1 MTGRSDKKT
10 RGGIQD
16 ALSARFPFRGDIYRR
31 IAASMTL
38 YAVCVILLIGAVSYA
53 CIDLLIRKNLQLSI
67 ESTARQQAVK
77 LCTSLDSVQEN
88 LFHLSSNS
96 LLINSIIDTSG
107 SRSYIDSFVKSY
119 RPSGHG
125 SIRLTLCDFQGS
137 PIASNQQTPIRYN
150 APELLRQTVEKGLPF
165 STVLSREGADNGA
178 WFLLAYPVVWNMTG
192 RAEGILVAEVPVGE
206 MVDAQ
211 LFAMG
216 NNDTGFRM
224 MSGGRILFSR
234 NFVDGPDLQQFEIPL
249 PTAAPMKDLRLFMK
263 IEDHRRISL
272 WWLIPAYAVSGGILL
287 LLSTI
292 LARRI
297 SFSLTSQ
304 LRALAAIAQQVAESG
319 SLDSH
324 ADVAG
329 PDDVQALASSF
340 NAMIDRVRASKEDLE
355 RRIKERTADL
365 SVANEELLR
374 LNREKELAIDQ
385 LQEAL
390 DKISTLRGLLPICAA
405 CKKIRDDKGYWN
417 HIEIYISE
425 HTEANFSHGICPDC
439 AKELYGEYGENLK
452 E

>member
-1 MTGRSDKKT
+1 MTGRSDRKA

-16 ALSARFPFRGDIYRR
+16 ALFARFPFRGDIYRW

-53 CIDLLIRKNLQLSI
+53 CVDLLIRKNLRLSM

-77 LCTSLDSVQEN
+77 LSTSLDSVQES

-107 SRSYIDSFVKSY
+107 SQSYIDSFVKSY
-119 RPSGHG
+119 RPAGHG
-125 SIRLTLCDFQGS
+125 SIRLTLCDFQGN
-137 PIASNQQTPIRYN
+137 PIATNLQTPIRYN

-165 STVLSREGADNGA
+165 STVLSREGTDNGA

-206 MVDAQ
+206 MIDAQ
-211 LFAMG
+211 LFATG
-216 NNDTGFRM
+216 NNGTGFRM
-224 MSGGRILFSR
+224 MSGGRVLFSR
-234 NFVDGPDLQQFEIPL
+234 NFVAGLGLQQFEIPL
-249 PTAAPMKDLRLFMK
+249 PTAAPMKDLGLSMR
-263 IEDHRRISL
+263 IENHQRISL

-292 LARRI
+292 LARWI
-297 SFSLTSQ
+297 SFSLTSH
-304 LRALAAIAQQVAESG
+304 LRALGAVAQRVAESG

-324 ADVAG
+324 AEVAG

-340 NAMIDRVRASKEDLE
+340 NAMIDRVRSSKEDLE
-355 RRIKERTADL
+355 RRVEERTAEL
-365 SVANEELLR
+365 SVANEELLH
-374 LNREKELAIDQ
+374 LNLEKGLAIDG
-385 LQEAL
+385 LHEAL
-390 DKISTLRGLLPICAA
+390 NKISTLRGLLPICAS

-417 HIEIYISE
+417 QIEVYIME
-425 HTEANFSHGICPDC
+425 HTEADFSHGICPDC
-439 AKELYGEYGENLK
+439 AKELYGEYLK
-452 E
+452 